1 MKIKL
6 HDKNETI
13 IELDI
18 IIYVEKGMDSIF
30 IQSENNSFT
39 IDYEDIR
46 EDYESE
52 KTTLERDYELIYDS
66 ICTDI
71 EKLKEENEALNKN
84 LENNR
89 RAYEKLYVE
98 YKKANE
104 RASLDWIR
112 ADDKDGQIKEAI
124 KYINEHNILKKK
136 ELLKILN

>member
-39 IDYEDIR
+39 IDYEDIK
-46 EDYESE
+46 EDYNSE

-66 ICTDI
+66 ICTNI
-71 EKLKEENEALNKN
+71 EELKEENEALAKN

-89 RAYEKLYVE
+89 IVYEKLY
-98 YKKANE
+98 KAYDEANS
-104 RASLDWIR
+104 RANLDWIR
-112 ADDKDGQIKEAI
+112 ADDKEAQIKEAI
-124 KYINEHNILKKK
+124 NYINNHKILKRK
-136 ELLKILN
+136 ELLKILK

>member
-104 RASLDWIR
+104 RADLDWIR